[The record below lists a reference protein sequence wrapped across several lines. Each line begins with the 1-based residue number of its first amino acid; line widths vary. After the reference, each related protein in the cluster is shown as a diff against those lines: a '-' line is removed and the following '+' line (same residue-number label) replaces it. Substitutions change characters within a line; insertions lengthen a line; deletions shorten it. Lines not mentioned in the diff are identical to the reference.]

1 MHVDVYLE
9 VNQLQKHVF
18 QLPAGYYPSPE
29 RILKAIQ
36 GEKHRMPLKKKFDI
50 GLNEIDH
57 KIGIAVKK
65 DC

>member
-1 MHVDVYLE
+1 VDVYLE
-9 VNQLQKHVF
+9 VNQLQKHAF

-29 RILKAIQ
+29 RILKAIE

>member
-9 VNQLQKHVF
+9 VNQLQKHAF

-29 RILKAIQ
+29 RILKAIE